1 MSIILSIAK
10 TTVGEAIRRR
20 ILLVIL
26 LVGIL
31 FLVIA
36 PSLNM
41 LTARQE
47 QTVLISLTLG
57 VIQLTSA
64 VIALVL
70 TVYMLPNEVERRTI
84 YTILSKPV
92 QRWQFLVGKY
102 LGAIGALGLM
112 IAMMTFTLLFV
123 YAVMQSEVQPTLNL
137 VVIEIPIYVLFI
149 ANLVALVALSNRLKD
164 SAKGQA
170 VLAALAAGLVGI
182 LYWIGSQS
190 GMLDQFA
197 VFGKTTSMFFVQ
209 MCLLAAVGVFFSTF
223 VPPTVNFFLSGGVY
237 MIGSLFN
244 SLFDAV
250 AANTDMPFAAQIA
263 VKVVQSIIPNFQ
275 NFSVQ
280 NAAINQGTMIRGELF
295 HYINLTGYGFAYI
308 SILLIVGILIF
319 DRREV

>member
-1 MSIILSIAK
+1 MSIIMSIARN
-10 TTVGEAIRRR
+10 TVGEAIRRR

-84 YTILSKPV
+84 YTILAKPV

-112 IAMMTFTLLFV
+112 IALMTFTLLFV
-123 YAVMQSEVQPTLNL
+123 YAVMQSQVKPTLA
-137 VVIEIPIYVLFI
+137 ITLFL
-149 ANLVALVALSNRLKD
+149 ADLVALVALGDRLKD
-164 SAKGQA
+164 TVKGQV
-170 VLAALAAGLVGI
+170 VLAALAAGLMAF
-182 LYWIGSQS
+182 LYWIGQQT
-190 GMLDQFA
+190 GMLEQFA
-197 VFGKTTSMFFVQ
+197 DFAKATSMFYVQ

-250 AANTDMPFAAQIA
+250 AANADMPVLAKMAVQII
-263 VKVVQSIIPNFQ
+263 QSIIPNFQ

-280 NAAINQGTMIRGELF
+280 NAVVNPNQMIRGEVF
-295 HYINLTGYGFAYI
+295 HYINLTGYGLVYI